1 MPHALRALGTAALVA
16 AIGMGCFGGIKP
28 HFYTLSPA
36 SGAAAGPAIASLP
49 ELGLAVGPLEFPRY
63 LDRPEIVTRD
73 GSHRLVVADAH
84 RWGGSMSSDILRVV
98 ADDLGRLLGTARVVI
113 YPTEPRFTARY
124 RVLLDVR
131 EFEGVPGEKV
141 ALRVRW
147 TIASMPEGSAVAVE
161 ESRIEQPIASAS
173 YADLVAAQ
181 SAALGA
187 VTHQIAE
194 RLAALPEPAQ
204 SPTYPPGR
212 APSRARARSSSTP

>member
-1 MPHALRALGTAALVA
+1 MPPALRALGTLALLAV
-16 AIGMGCFGGIKP
+16 IGTSCFGGPKP
-28 HFYTLSPA
+28 RFYTLSSA
-36 SGAAAGPAIASLP
+36 SGAAAGPAIAALP

-124 RVLLDVR
+124 RILLDVR
-131 EFEGVPGEKV
+131 EFEGVPGDKV
-141 ALRVRW
+141 ALRMRW
-147 TIASMPEGSAVAVE
+147 TIASMPEGAAVAVE
-161 ESRIEQPIASAS
+161 ESRIEQPVASSS

-194 RLAALPEPAQ
+194 RVASLPEPAK
-204 SPTYPPGR
+204 SPPYPSGR
-212 APSRARARSSSTP
+212 APARAKVRSSSTP